1 MRQKPKEDDKE
12 HSVSERSARKKKS
25 FSTTKF
31 NSFKQQAENEI
42 VLFKNPLNVK
52 KSASIGNMKKL
63 LKAPPQIKIDFP
75 EFYVEVNKLIA
86 LSFGFLVDTEGFM
99 RARRARIDLGN
110 NGVLVK
116 QVVKKRVW
124 WNATTDD
131 QKVNEGENINLLWT
145 QHIISQRNIEK
156 L

>member
-1 MRQKPKEDDKE
+1 
-12 HSVSERSARKKKS
+12 
-25 FSTTKF
+25 
-31 NSFKQQAENEI
+31 
-42 VLFKNPLNVK
+42 
-52 KSASIGNMKKL
+52 MKKL

-75 EFYVEVNKLIA
+75 ELYVEVNKLLA

-116 QVVKKRVW
+116 QVVKKRLW